1 MRTYI
6 IIAAHNE
13 EAFISKTLTSLV
25 KQTIPPSRIVI
36 VDDQSTDK
44 TFETASSFAEEY
56 SFISV
61 VSNKSSLEHL
71 PGSKVINAF
80 YKGLGSLDE
89 NYDIICKFDADLIFP
104 EDYLETIIS
113 HFKQNP
119 EVGMAGGFC
128 TVEEKGTW
136 RLENLTSAD
145 HIRGALKAYRKECF
159 LQIGKLKPAMG
170 WDTVD
175 ELLAQYHRWKIITDK
190 KLLVKHLKPT
200 GGNYNKA
207 AKYKQGA
214 AFYRLRYGFT
224 ITAIASAKLSLR
236 KKDPFLFLDYINGF
250 NKAKKEKQP
259 FLVTAEEGR
268 FIRALR
274 WRKMRKKVF

>member
-1 MRTYI
+1 MRIYI

-25 KQTIPPSRIVI
+25 NQTTLPSRIVV

-44 TFETASSFAEEY
+44 TFETANSFAEEF

-61 VSNKSSLEHL
+61 VSNKSSAQHL

-80 YKGLGSLDE
+80 YKGLESLDE
-89 NYDIICKFDADLIFP
+89 NFEIICKFDADLIFP
-104 EDYLETIIS
+104 EDYLETIVN
-113 HFKQNP
+113 HFKSNP

-128 TVEEKGTW
+128 TVLENGTW
-136 RLENLTSAD
+136 KLENLTSKD
-145 HIRGALKAYRKECF
+145 HIRGALKAYRKACF

-175 ELLAQYHRWKIITDK
+175 ELLAQYHGWKIITDRN
-190 KLLVKHLKPT
+190 LLVSHLKAT

-224 ITAIASAKLSLR
+224 ITAIASAKLSIM
-236 KKDPFLFLDYINGF
+236 KKDPLLFLDYIKGYY
-250 NKAKKEKQP
+250 KSKKEKQP

-274 WRKMRKKVF
+274 WRKIREKFF